1 MNNVIMKQCETMID
15 ALENADISIEVYA
28 TEFCNQVALPPLDR
42 CFSELVEALEDKIR
56 EENLIAIDTLE
67 QMKWRRYEEW
77 GDSEEIRGIV
87 IDLVNEHPNSYAIH
101 RDAKL
106 LMSKESLRALLEAG
120 YQDCTSHNDETPS
133 YYDGKRIIYIYNP
146 LNEFKATDIE
156 GEHIGTF
163 NTISEAINA

>member
-15 ALENADISIEVYA
+15 ALENAGISIEVYA

-56 EENLIAIDTLE
+56 EENLIAIDALE

-87 IDLVNEHPNSYAIH
+87 MDLVNEHPNSMAIH
-101 RDAKL
+101 HDDKISMNKQDLGEL
-106 LMSKESLRALLEAG
+106 LKAG
-120 YQDCTSHNDETPS
+120 YQDCSYQHDETPS
-133 YYDGKRIIYIYNP
+133 YYDGQKIIYIYNP
-146 LNEFKATDIE
+146 INEFKVTDMD
-156 GEHIGTF
+156 GEYIGTF
-163 NTISEAINA
+163 STIIEAISS